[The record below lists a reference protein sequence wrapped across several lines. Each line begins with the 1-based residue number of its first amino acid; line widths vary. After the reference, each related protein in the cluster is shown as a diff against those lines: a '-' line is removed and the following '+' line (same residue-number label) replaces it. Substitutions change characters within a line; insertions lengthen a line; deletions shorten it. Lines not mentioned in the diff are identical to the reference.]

1 MENKEYGQGFI
12 DGFNAALK
20 SDYLKE
26 KFQASN
32 EASLKARIKELEAQV
47 EQMRGACLSAYGLY
61 QSMQNQYQM
70 NLSSMINA
78 YPYTTRIL

>member
-32 EASLKARIKELEAQV
+32 EALLKARIKELEAQV
-47 EQMRGACLSAYGLY
+47 EQMKCLWCLPVYDV
-61 QSMQNQYQM
+61 
-70 NLSSMINA
+70 NA
-78 YPYTTRIL
+78 KSISISNWLI